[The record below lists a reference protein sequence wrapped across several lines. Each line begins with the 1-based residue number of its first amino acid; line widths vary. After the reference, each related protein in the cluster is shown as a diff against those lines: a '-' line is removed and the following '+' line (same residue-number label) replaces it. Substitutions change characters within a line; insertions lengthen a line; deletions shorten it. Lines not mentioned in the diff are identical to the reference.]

1 MTYEV
6 NYMKPKKKGFSN
18 QRATFLK
25 IDDAIFWE
33 NIMREQGCKDI
44 KILVK

>member
-6 NYMKPKKKGFSN
+6 NYMKPMKKGFSN

-33 NIMREQGCKDI
+33 NIMREQGCMDI